1 MSLTGVHLLLTY
13 RCDIE
18 CDHCFV
24 WGSPD
29 QTGAMMLRD
38 IRQLM
43 AECKKLETVNYISI
57 EGGEPFLYYPITIKT
72 MREAVKNSFRVEILS
87 NVYWATCVEDAVE
100 WIRPLTEN
108 QNTELSVSSDLY
120 HGEAWVTEHVR
131 NAVLAAK
138 KLGIRVGIL
147 SIKYPQPTPKCPKQI
162 EGVEVGL
169 YELMFKGRA
178 ARRLTNL
185 ATVKKSWKEFTE
197 CPYEKLDSPER
208 VHVDPFGHVH
218 VCQGISIGNT
228 WQTPLSEIIKN
239 YKATENSIVKVLM
252 EGGPA
257 TLVEKFG
264 LPHEEE
270 YADACHLCYN
280 ARLMLRKRFP
290 QILCPAQMYGEG
302 LGTS

>member
-1 MSLTGVHLLLTY
+1 
-13 RCDIE
+13 
-18 CDHCFV
+18 
-24 WGSPD
+24 
-29 QTGAMMLRD
+29 MLRD